1 MKTVRLVL
9 LERDKPE
16 ALHELRK
23 LGLLHVETSRPSGKL
38 FGSAASDHE
47 AVSRAINMVPSAEAK
62 AAAKSPIAPLL
73 SVDESIALA
82 RRVIALEARS
92 KAIYEESGRLGREIE
107 RCEPWGKVDPS
118 ALADLRGSGVALRF
132 YSVEAARLPALLKG
146 ESRGATDEASGEE
159 ARVDG
164 GNGPEPEILVLSRN
178 RKKALIATVGFH
190 EAAADLSKTLAE
202 FVLPAES
209 SPALA
214 DHLAAL
220 GTELAAVGDE
230 LLAAARQV
238 PSMKRAA
245 AALAQRMAFETVRES
260 FGSEGVLAYVK
271 GYIPAKDAPALS
283 ALAAMRGWAL
293 GLDDPAGDDM
303 PPTKVENGKA
313 VGTIKPVFDF
323 LGIVP
328 GYAEYEISPWFLVF
342 FSLFTAMIFG
352 DAGYGSIMFLG
363 WLALA
368 LKSRRTIR
376 AEGLS
381 APLRLFLLISVL
393 TMAWGAAT
401 GTWFSLSAS
410 NLPSGLRDLAIWPIS
425 SANPGASKNI
435 QIFCFLLG
443 SFQLVIARVKNIV
456 RDFPNPKFLA
466 QLGSL
471 ALIVGMLFLVLYLVV
486 DSKRFPVPPYAVWF
500 VAGGFLANI
509 VFGAYEGN
517 ILRSFLEGLKN
528 IIPTFLSSVGV
539 FADIVSYI
547 RLWALGLAGSSLA
560 TIINTMGGGLVK
572 PALIGLMGVVIL
584 VFGHGLNVVLGVL
597 SVVVHAIRLNVLEFS
612 CNHLGMQWS
621 GIEYDPFRI
630 TVKEEA

>member
-1 MKTVRLVL
+1 MIAPMKTVRLVL

-23 LGLLHVETSRPSGKL
+23 FGLLHVETSRPSGKL
-38 FGSAASDHE
+38 YGSAASDHE
-47 AVSRAINMVPSAEAK
+47 AVSRAINMVPAAEAK
-62 AAAKSPIAPLL
+62 AALKSAPGPILP
-73 SVDESIALA
+73 VDESIALA

-92 KAIYEESGRLGREIE
+92 KAIYEESGRLIREIE
-107 RCEPWGKVDPS
+107 RCDPWGEVDPS
-118 ALADLRGSGVALRF
+118 ALAELGGAGIALRF
-132 YSVEAARLPALLKG
+132 YSAEPARLAPLLEEG
-146 ESRGATDEASGEE
+146 GQAETGDGPGAD
-159 ARVDG
+159 
-164 GNGPEPEILVLSRN
+164 PKILVLRRA
-178 RKKALIATVGFH
+178 RKTVLLATVGYH
-190 EAAADLSKTLAE
+190 EAAADLSRTFAE
-202 FVLPAES
+202 FVPPAES
-209 SPALA
+209 SPALRERM
-214 DHLAAL
+214 AAL
-220 GTELAAVGDE
+220 KTELAAIGDE
-230 LLAAARQV
+230 LSTAASQV

-245 AALAQRMAFETVRES
+245 SVLAQRMAFETVRES

-271 GYIPAKDAPALS
+271 GYVPAKDAPALS
-283 ALAAMRGWAL
+283 ALAAERGWAL
-293 GLDDPAGDDM
+293 GLDDPSGEDM

-328 GYAEYEISPWFLVF
+328 GYTEYEISPWFLVF

-368 LKSRRTIR
+368 LKSRRSIR

-401 GTWFSLSAS
+401 GTWFSVSAAS
-410 NLPSGLRDLAIWPIS
+410 LPSGLRNLAIWPIS
-425 SANPGASKNI
+425 SANPAASKNI

-443 SFQLVIARVKNIV
+443 SLQLVIARIKNIV

-486 DSKRFPVPPYAVWF
+486 DSKRFPIPPYAVWL

-517 ILRSFLEGLKN
+517 VLRSFLEGLKN

>member
-1 MKTVRLVL
+1 MIAPMKTVRLVL

-16 ALHELRK
+16 ALLELRK
-23 LGLLHVETSRPSGKL
+23 FGLLHVEASRPTGERY
-38 FGSAASDHE
+38 GEAAGDHE
-47 AVSRAINMVPSAEAK
+47 ALSRAINIVPSAAAK
-62 AAAKSPIAPLL
+62 AAAKAGPGPLL
-73 SVDESIALA
+73 PLAEGIGLA
-82 RRVIALEARS
+82 RRVIALEART
-92 KAIYEESGRLGREIE
+92 KAIFEESGRLAREVE
-107 RCEPWGKVDPS
+107 RCAPWGEVDPA
-118 ALADLRGSGVALRF
+118 ALAGLRAAGVDLRF
-132 YSVEAARLPALLKG
+132 YSGEPARVAALLDGEARDAGASDGEAAADP
-146 ESRGATDEASGEE
+146 
-159 ARVDG
+159 
-164 GNGPEPEILVLSRN
+164 GPDILVLRQD
-178 RKKALIATVGFH
+178 RKKVLLAAVGRH
-190 EAAADLSKTLAE
+190 EAAADLSRTFVE
-202 FVLPAES
+202 FVPPAQS
-209 SPALA
+209 S
-214 DHLAAL
+214 AAL
-220 GTELAAVGDE
+220 RERMAALTAELGAIDGELA
-230 LLAAARQV
+230 AAARQV

-245 AALAQRMAFETVRES
+245 AVLSQRMAFETVRES
-260 FGSEGVLAYVK
+260 FGAEGRLAYIK
-271 GYIPAKDAPALS
+271 GYVPASDAAGLS
-283 ALAAMRGWAL
+283 ALASERGWAL
-293 GLDDPAGDDM
+293 GLDDPSGDDL

-328 GYAEYEISPWFLVF
+328 GYTEYEISPWFLVF

-352 DAGYGSIMFLG
+352 DAGYGSLMFIG
-363 WLALA
+363 WLALV
-368 LKSRRTIR
+368 LKSRRKIKD
-376 AEGLS
+376 EGIPAS
-381 APLRLFLLISVL
+381 LRLFLLIAVL
-393 TMAWGAAT
+393 TMAWGTAT
-401 GTWFSLSAS
+401 GTWFSISATH
-410 NLPSGLRDLAIWPIS
+410 LPPALRNLAIWPIS
-425 SANPGASKNI
+425 SANPAASKNV

-443 SFQLVIARVKNIV
+443 SLQLGIARIKNIF
-456 RDFPNPKFLA
+456 RDFPNPKFLS

-471 ALIVGMLFLVLYLVV
+471 ALIVGMLYLVLYLVV
-486 DSKRFPVPPYAVWF
+486 DSKRFPVPPYAVWL

-584 VFGHGLNVVLGVL
+584 VFGHGLNVILGVL

-630 TVKEEA
+630 TAKEEA